1 MKKYCITLI
10 ISVLALFINIAPCH
24 AIKIGLEENI
34 KQTYVGTSKAG
45 QIVDGRSKK
54 PLYYT
59 KALVPYTIK
68 AHNDTL
74 VIKINGK
81 YYNLG
86 TNFIIIQNKEP
97 KGFLATKKRW
107 YRGEIVIYNY
117 HKKLI
122 VVNNVAL
129 EEYLM
134 GVVPAEM
141 PPGWNV
147 EAHKAQAI
155 AARSYAI
162 ANLGKRKSM
171 GYDLKDTPQDQ
182 TYGGASAET
191 KRTTKAV
198 LETRG
203 IVLTHDGKII
213 PAYYHASS
221 GGKTVGSG
229 AVWAKDL
236 PYIKSVP
243 GYDDGIRKNG
253 HAVGM
258 SQHGANNLANKGYN
272 AYQILNYFYKN
283 VKFSVTKNQY

>member
-1 MKKYCITLI
+1 
-10 ISVLALFINIAPCH
+10 
-24 AIKIGLEENI
+24 
-34 KQTYVGTSKAG
+34 
-45 QIVDGRSKK
+45 
-54 PLYYT
+54 
-59 KALVPYTIK
+59 
-68 AHNDTL
+68 
-74 VIKINGK
+74 
-81 YYNLG
+81 
-86 TNFIIIQNKEP
+86 
-97 KGFLATKKRW
+97 
-107 YRGEIVIYNY
+107 
-117 HKKLI
+117 
-122 VVNNVAL
+122 
-129 EEYLM
+129 M

-203 IVLTHDGKII
+203 IVLTHDSKII

-229 AVWAKDL
+229 AVWAKRFTL
-236 PYIKSVP
+236 Y
-243 GYDDGIRKNG
+243 
-253 HAVGM
+253 
-258 SQHGANNLANKGYN
+258 
-272 AYQILNYFYKN
+272 
-283 VKFSVTKNQY
+283 